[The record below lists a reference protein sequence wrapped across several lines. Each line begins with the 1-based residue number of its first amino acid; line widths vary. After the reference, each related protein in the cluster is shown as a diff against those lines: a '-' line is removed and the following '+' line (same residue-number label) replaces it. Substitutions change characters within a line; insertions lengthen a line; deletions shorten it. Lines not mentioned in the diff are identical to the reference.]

1 MQRSC
6 RSLGSGCGGAGSKAL
21 RFAENPT
28 MKETPRDPLG
38 WSLQTEEFA
47 YWKADVGKNDPVG
60 AFKITKDTADTMHQ
74 GRCIKS

>member
-1 MQRSC
+1 
-6 RSLGSGCGGAGSKAL
+6 
-21 RFAENPT
+21 